1 MSIPIQS
8 YGLHQ
13 LPHPQKHIPENN
25 KIETSYFQKLFTE
38 ELAGPT
44 SLKIS
49 KHADKRLAAREV
61 TISPEQ
67 WKKIDEQIKSAKKKG
82 VNESLV
88 LTDKAALIVSAKN
101 ETVITAMNRQEAN
114 GQIFTNINGT
124 IVL

>member
-13 LPHPQKHIPENN
+13 LPHPQNHIPENN

-67 WKKIDEQIKSAKKKG
+67 WKKIDEQIKNAKKKG

-88 LTDKAALIVSAKN
+88 LTDKLH
-101 ETVITAMNRQEAN
+101 
-114 GQIFTNINGT
+114 
-124 IVL
+124 